1 MPLTLTV
8 QKPSDFLCEHP
19 EYRLLSSKP
28 DSMRKNVCY
37 SFKSALEQAAQDGID
52 KIISETDKDDFES
65 VCSACKAHLS
75 SYDADIII
83 SVSKKPDKWNQL
95 RWLIPAE
102 RRPIFEQKKAA
113 RPVGRMMK
121 SECAE
126 EAVCFQASAVG
137 ASANKLSDS
146 LQEYIKT
153 ADKGF
158 SETLLDLIDK
168 SGMTDVQCYK
178 RANVDRKLFS
188 KIRSSPDYRPKK
200 TTVLSF
206 CIALCLDIGQTKQL
220 LEKAGYTLTRSS
232 RADLAVQYF
241 IERKLYSVTLINEA
255 LDDCGL
261 PLLSTGL
268 AV

>member
-8 QKPSDFLCEHP
+8 QKPSDFLCGHP

-28 DSMRKNVCY
+28 DSMRKNDCY
-37 SFKSALEQAAQDGID
+37 SFKSALEQAARDGID

-102 RRPIFEQKKAA
+102 RRPLFEQKKAA
-113 RPVGRMMK
+113 ERPVGRMMK

-146 LQEYIKT
+146 LEEYIKT

-220 LEKAGYTLTRSS
+220 LEKAGYALSKSS
-232 RADLAVQYF
+232 KRDLIVEYF
-241 IERKLYSVTLINEA
+241 ITHGKYDIYEINEA
-255 LDDCGL
+255 LFEYDQA
-261 PLLSTGL
+261 LLG
-268 AV
+268 V